1 MKLLYFNL
9 KNNGLNFNQSH
20 QSFKCAVNKALKY
33 NGLNLPVISIIVSV
47 LVFLEIHML
56 FRRPMLVFEF
66 QLVSVIV
73 SYRVALFLKREMDLI
88 SALLKDLI

>member
-1 MKLLYFNL
+1 
-9 KNNGLNFNQSH
+9 
-20 QSFKCAVNKALKY
+20 
-33 NGLNLPVISIIVSV
+33 
-47 LVFLEIHML
+47 ML